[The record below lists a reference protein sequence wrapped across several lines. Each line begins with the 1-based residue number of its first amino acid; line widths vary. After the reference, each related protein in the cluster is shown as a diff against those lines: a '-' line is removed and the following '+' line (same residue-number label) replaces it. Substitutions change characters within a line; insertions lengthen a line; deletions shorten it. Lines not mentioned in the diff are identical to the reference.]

1 MIETDFPLAINREVK
16 REKPAVMR
24 TPASLH
30 LWWARRPITLCR
42 AVIAAS
48 LLPDPGKNHEA
59 EIIIPAL
66 LRACTLNAGFDP
78 GNEDIRILRSLI
90 HENWPKK
97 KIYLLDQ
104 FAGGGSIPLEGLR
117 LGLNVCARDL
127 NPVSYLVRECGLKLI
142 PQFPTAETNSRNT
155 ALNGTLEEEVRKW
168 ALKIEKKVKNRLNNP
183 LNPQSDIFGQ
193 EEAIS
198 YLWVKTGFCV
208 VCGSKIPL
216 LSLTKLRTTKEE
228 RIYIGIAVD
237 HDKRQ
242 FRLFPTTS
250 GPMNP
255 FLSRKYVFCPF
266 CENKDTKLADIK
278 KQASDGQKG
287 LGIAP
292 IAKILPSKGRT
303 RRKIAPMEI
312 FDLEYV
318 QKAKKL
324 LEQEMRLDRWTNCFP
339 NEDAPPETALGCIT
353 SAYGLDTFDKFF
365 SARQTLVLASFA
377 YEISTIREFLLD
389 STNRSHRAKTI
400 AMCLAFALDR
410 LADYNS
416 LLTSWHVSK
425 QIIRNTFP
433 AGQLRMTWDFV
444 EANPF
449 TPGSGSWSSAIRT
462 TIAGTKACS
471 STLSGNFLENQIGS
485 ATELPYSSRKFDLI
499 VTDPPYYDNMAYSY
513 ISDFFYVWLKRTIGP
528 MYPDVFLSALTPR
541 EEELILSG
549 KTKGER
555 KRSHRLLEEGLT
567 RSFREAHRV
576 LKPSGMMIVMFTHSS
591 FSAWAQIIRCIRA
604 GNFKITVAWPVS
616 SELRTKIAPGRSNI
630 LVSIILACRPN
641 GDTSG
646 QDIVRHTEIRS
657 ALRSQVRKRGKTFAN
672 HFNKQ
677 EYCTAMIAPALEV
690 YSRIP
695 SLHDPDG
702 RVLEE
707 LYIES
712 LELARDKLEK

>member
-1 MIETDFPLAINREVK
+1 MIENDFPLAINREVK

-48 LLPDPGKNHEA
+48 LLPGPGKDYEA
-59 EIIIPAL
+59 EIFIPTL
-66 LRACTLNAGFDP
+66 LRACTLNAGFDSE
-78 GNEDIRILRSLI
+78 NEDIRILRSLVN
-90 HENWPKK
+90 ENWPNK

-117 LGLNVCARDL
+117 LGLNVYARDL

-142 PQFPTAETNSRNT
+142 PQFPTIEIDSRNT
-155 ALNGTLEEEVRKW
+155 ALSGTLEDQVRKW

-183 LNPQSDIFGQ
+183 LNPQLDIFGQ

-198 YLWVKTGFCV
+198 YLWVKTGLCV
-208 VCGSKIPL
+208 VCGSGIPL
-216 LSLTKLRTTKEE
+216 LSLTKLRTMKEE
-228 RIYIGIAVD
+228 RVYVGIAVD
-237 HDKRQ
+237 HDERK
-242 FRLFPTTS
+242 FRLFPTAS

-266 CENKDTKLADIK
+266 CKKKDTTLADIK

-287 LGIAP
+287 LGISP
-292 IAKILPSKGRT
+292 IAKILPSKGKS
-303 RRKIAPMEI
+303 RRRIVPMGKK
-312 FDLEYV
+312 DLEYV
-318 QKAKKL
+318 QKAKIA
-324 LEQEMRLDRWTNCFP
+324 LEQEMKLGRWINCFP
-339 NEDAPPETALGCIT
+339 NEEAPPETALGCIT
-353 SAYGLDTFDKFF
+353 AAYGMNTFDKFF
-365 SARQTLVLASFA
+365 SARQTLVLANFA
-377 YEISTIREFLLD
+377 YEISTVREFLLD
-389 STNRSHRAKTI
+389 STNKSHQAKTI
-400 AMCLAFALDR
+400 VMCLAFALDR

-471 STLSGNFLENQIGS
+471 STLLGNLLENRIGS

-528 MYPDVFLSALTPR
+528 MYPEAFLSALTPR
-541 EEELILSG
+541 KEELIVSG
-549 KTKGER
+549 KTKRER

-576 LKPSGMMIVMFTHSS
+576 LKPNGMMIVMFTHSS
-591 FSAWAQIIRCIRA
+591 FSAWAQMIRCIRA
-604 GNFKITVAWPVS
+604 GNFKITSAWPVS
-616 SELRTKIAPGRSNI
+616 SELRSKIAPGRSNI

-646 QDIVRHTEIRS
+646 QDIAGHQEIRS
-657 ALRSQVRKRGKTFAN
+657 ALRDQVRKRGKTFAN
-672 HFNKQ
+672 HFNKE

-695 SLHDPDG
+695 SIDDPDG

-712 LELARDKLEK
+712 LKLARY